1 MFQANPSPEGRG
13 CREAA
18 GEGYNMKNNFVR
30 YPSPAAHMA
39 MGVPLSLRERDLLE
53 TRYNNSCTIILG

>member
-1 MFQANPSPEGRG
+1 
-13 CREAA
+13 
-18 GEGYNMKNNFVR
+18 MKNNFVR